1 VKEILASDVCNYLKQ
16 TYKETTPAEVLFTLN
31 LHNKKHLTSDSVVSM
46 GTAAVCCVFFEIK
59 NRQAILPDQLSLT
72 FQTFNEILCEI
83 CSDLVDVF
91 VEDEHVKMQNFY
103 LGFADRRFVTL
114 TTSSRMLDLTT
125 GQVQEDDYTPP
136 IFVEG
141 MTYNTTKI
149 VRDFLT
155 TVKRVKEMNDAAN
168 RTSQASSE

>member
-1 VKEILASDVCNYLKQ
+1 MKKILASDVCNYLKQ
-16 TYKETTPAEVLFTLN
+16 TYKEITPTEVLFTLN
-31 LHNKKHLTSDSVVSM
+31 LHNDKHLTSDSVVSM

-72 FQTFNEILCEI
+72 FQTFNEVIGEI
-83 CSDLVDVF
+83 CADLVEIF
-91 VEDEHVKMQNFY
+91 VEDDHVKMQNFY
-103 LGFADRRFVTL
+103 LGFADRQFVTL

-125 GQVQEDDYTPP
+125 GQVQEDEYTPP
-136 IFVEG
+136 VFVEG
-141 MTYNTTKI
+141 LTYNITKI

-155 TVKRVKEMNDAAN
+155 TVKRVKEMKDAAN

>member
-1 VKEILASDVCNYLKQ
+1 MKEILASDVCNYLKQ

-59 NRQAILPDQLSLT
+59 NRRAILPDQLSLT